1 MRNPSTMGSSVA
13 RRLVGLLAL
22 GALCVTLPSTS
33 SAAPTALGFG
43 LPVKVNSQGWGY
55 EPGIDVDSAGT
66 LYVTAHK
73 GSVTNEG
80 TRLSSFLWSSHDH
93 GRSWQAMAAP
103 AHLTEAQFSFEGDI
117 ALDSH
122 DRLYFV
128 DTYGPDTWLS
138 RWSKS
143 GTLDRSAP
151 AVTASAFDDRP
162 WIGTQGADVVW
173 LLTTDIAT
181 HAVTNGAPAPADGT
195 GAAYSQV
202 LYRSADGGLTWSAG
216 TAFPDAQQCGLA
228 TSPVEVAV
236 ACVVRTEG
244 GQRLVVFRST
254 DSGGTWTQRPVF
266 TYRGHA
272 DAFISLA
279 FDRAGGVVTAFAD
292 ALPSGHRLYV
302 ASGSAHGWVVHDVTP
317 FRGAFQHVWTTADGR
332 GDVGVAFYGTGTPTP
347 SATSD
352 WYVYAGVVS
361 GLSPRWVFARA
372 DRRPVIRAPYAP
384 ADFFQCVLSPDGHF
398 YVAYS
403 RATTT
408 DVLHAPPPDFDHDIF
423 VVSRRTR

>member
-1 MRNPSTMGSSVA
+1 
-13 RRLVGLLAL
+13 VGLLAL
-22 GALCVTLPSTS
+22 GAVCVAVPTTS
-33 SAAPTALGFG
+33 RAAPATRGFG
-43 LPVKVNSQGWGY
+43 QPVKVNAEGWGY

-103 AHLTEAQFSFEGDI
+103 GHVTEAQFSFEGDL
-117 ALDSH
+117 ALDAK

-143 GTLDRSAP
+143 GALDRSAP
-151 AVTASAFDDRP
+151 AVTASVFDDRP
-162 WIGTQGADVVW
+162 WIATQGEDVVW

-181 HAVTNGAPAPADGT
+181 HAVSNGAPTPADGT

-202 LYRSADGGLTWSAG
+202 LYRSADGGLTWSTG
-216 TAFPDAQQCGLA
+216 TPFPDAQQCGLA
-228 TSPVEVAV
+228 TSAREVAV
-236 ACVVRTEG
+236 ACVVRTGE

-254 DSGGTWTQRPVF
+254 DSGVTWTQHPVF
-266 TYRGHA
+266 TYRAHA

-279 FDRAGGVVTAFAD
+279 FDRAGGLVTAFAD

-302 ASGSAHGWVVHDVTP
+302 ASGTARGWTVHDVTP
-317 FRGAFQHVWTTADGR
+317 FRGAFQHVWTTADGK
-332 GDVGVAFYGTGTPTP
+332 GDVGVAFYGTSTPTP

-352 WYVYAGVVS
+352 WYVYVGVVS
-361 GLSPRWVFARA
+361 PLSPRWKFARA
-372 DRRPVIRAPYAP
+372 DTRPVIRAPYAP
-384 ADFFQCVLSPDGHF
+384 ADFFQCVLSPDGRF